1 MDVDQL
7 IAFDR
12 IVRLA
17 RQKQLSVVGS
27 EFIAE
32 LHAVAARSNVLSE
45 ATISKYENRP
55 RPHAIRRAKALGL
68 QYEARL
74 RGLTNKPRPRR
85 RPSYR

>member
-45 ATISKYENRP
+45 ATISK
-55 RPHAIRRAKALGL
+55 
-68 QYEARL
+68 
-74 RGLTNKPRPRR
+74 
-85 RPSYR
+85 